1 MKIKEENKSKGIK
14 IINWQKVSMEEYFN
28 PIFEKIR

>member
-14 IINWQKVSMEEYFN
+14 IINLQKISMEEYFK